1 MDWNNIEEID
11 EEQLLKESEELQTI
25 RYLTKDN
32 ASFTPTPGGFLS
44 LDYQDKHYDRV
55 FIYRTFPDSE
65 PERFLSVRE
74 ADEKAKEIGLIEDLK
89 QFEPEQ
95 MQMIREQ
102 LDMRYYMPVIQKVL
116 EVKDEYGYAYFQVET
131 NYGRCRFAVQMG
143 GSNVLHMGGW
153 RYQITDLDGNRYILE
168 DLSKLSASEQKKLDL
183 YL

>member
-11 EEQLLKESEELQTI
+11 EEQLLKESEELLEI
-25 RYLTKDN
+25 RYLTRDN
-32 ASFTPTPGGFLS
+32 AVFARTPGGFLS
-44 LDYQDKHYDRV
+44 LDYQEKHYDRV

-74 ADEKAKEIGLIEDLK
+74 ADEKAREIGLIQDLV
-89 QFEPEQ
+89 QLTEEQ
-95 MQMIREQ
+95 SQMIREQ
-102 LDMRYYMPVIQKVL
+102 LGMRYYTPIIQKVL
-116 EVKDEYGYAYFQVET
+116 EVKEEYGYAYFHVET

-143 GSNVLHMGGW
+143 SSNVLHMRDW

-168 DLSKLSASEQKKLDL
+168 DLSRLSSSEQKKLDL